1 MSWSVPSVALPLLLA
16 CLLTA
21 CTLLPRPV
29 YGQAPGMDDLLER
42 ANAEQSAGQYADA
55 AALYAQATMLSPRQ
69 PELWS
74 NRGVMEFLSNQIDAS
89 ITSLKRSLELN
100 PRLFTPMLFLGKD
113 YVQSGKPAL
122 ALPYLDHAH
131 ALKPNDVEVLLTLG
145 KAEMDVEK
153 PRAAASFYA
162 DASRIAPD
170 STGAWFG
177 LGVSSLQVINA
188 DGSALA
194 AAGDQSIWARSL
206 YADELLEQ
214 GRPLEA
220 IDNYRTALAE
230 ASAAKKSSLTQNLAW
245 MQAHAELL
253 HLPASSQEAL
263 RKLNEELAAQQRSV
277 IAAPC
282 RTAEPQRGYAAPVDA
297 LLDEAGCAYRA
308 GNYDGSALD
317 ADQALR
323 QSAQSAEARYW
334 SVKASER
341 IAVAALARFEELS
354 PESAANHVLVGNL
367 YRLQNHADGALGE
380 YEKALAI
387 DAHNPSA
394 LLGAVLTC
402 LSTNKTEEAAAFDRT
417 ALTDRPLDPQL
428 NLLMAE
434 ILESE
439 GHEDQVETYLAK
451 CTDAPPELQ
460 PRVHYLLGRV
470 YAREGRTDEAIE
482 QFELALPSDKDGSMH
497 YQLARLYKKAGNVA
511 AEEKV
516 MAEAKELIAKR
527 LANAFVEVREATA
540 ANP

>member
-1 MSWSVPSVALPLLLA
+1 MSRSVPSIALLLALA
-16 CLLTA
+16 CLLSA
-21 CTLLPRPV
+21 CPF
-29 YGQAPGMDDLLER
+29 YGQSPGMGDLLER
-42 ANAEQSAGQYADA
+42 ANAEQSAGQYGDA
-55 AALYAQATMLSPRQ
+55 AGLYAQATVLSPRQ

-89 ITSLKRSLELN
+89 ITSLKRSLALD

-113 YVQSGKPAL
+113 YVRSGKPAL

-131 ALKPNDVEVLLTLG
+131 ALKPGDVEVLLTLG
-145 KAEMDVEK
+145 KAEMDVEE

-170 STGAWFG
+170 STEAWFG
-177 LGVSSLQVINA
+177 LGVSSLQVIDA

-194 AAGDQSIWARSL
+194 AAGNQSIWARSL

-220 IDNYRTALAE
+220 IDNYKAALAG
-230 ASAAKKSSLTQNLAW
+230 ASAAKKSSLTQNLMW

-263 RKLNEELAAQQRSV
+263 QKLNAELAARPGGAV
-277 IAAPC
+277 AVPC
-282 RTAEPQRGYAAPVDA
+282 RTAEYARGHAGAADA

-308 GNYDGSALD
+308 GDYDGGARD

-341 IAVAALARFEELS
+341 IAVTALARFEELS

-367 YRLQNHADGALGE
+367 YRLQNHADGALVE

-394 LLGAVLTC
+394 LLGAVLAC
-402 LSTNKTEEAAAFDRT
+402 LSTNKTEKAAAFDRT
-417 ALTDRPLDPQL
+417 ALADRPLDPQL

-434 ILESE
+434 TLEAE
-439 GHEDQVETYLAK
+439 GREDEVGPYLAK

-470 YAREGRTDEAIE
+470 YAREGKTDEAIE
-482 QFELALPSDKDGSMH
+482 QFELALPSDRDGSMH

-511 AEEKV
+511 EEEKV
-516 MAEAKELIAKR
+516 MAEAKDLIAKR

-540 ANP
+540 ASQ